1 MIVPVVAGGEVLVA
15 YQRDLLIVLFNF
27 FIFRKKRLAKVQREM
42 VLEVVLECL
51 PHH

>member
-1 MIVPVVAGGEVLVA
+1 MIIPVVAGGEVLVA
-15 YQRDLLIVLFNF
+15 YQSLLIVLFNF